1 MKAFFSLCLLL
12 IGQIL
17 AWFMSNAA
25 VIGGWCEENY
35 IKLAVIL
42 SPFAS
47 LAFAFATK
55 YMYESGWS
63 LWSIRFTAFGIGY
76 AVFIPLTWYFL
87 GEEIFTLKNT
97 ICIALCIT
105 IVSLQFLLD

>member
-1 MKAFFSLCLLL
+1 
-12 IGQIL
+12 
-17 AWFMSNAA
+17 MSNSA
-25 VIGGWCEENY
+25 VIGGWCEQNY
-35 IKLAVIL
+35 IKLAILL

-55 YMYESGWS
+55 YMYESGWT
-63 LWSIRFTAFGIGY
+63 LWSIRFAAFGIGY
-76 AVFIPLTWYFL
+76 AVFVPLTWYFL

-97 ICIALCIT
+97 ICIVLCIV